1 MDKKML
7 QKAFREYK
15 KATATAGMGIDY
27 AITNPDSLGDCMSC
41 VNDALCEKYGE
52 ESKGIWVKEWTR
64 GMNAGDGIESLD
76 TVYIAHDITEAQAA
90 MLYSVLGEYYNI
102 LPAQYDRGKCFNL
115 YEKGQTVW
123 QVSYKDEWQGSVHE
137 YSDEYTNLDEAMRRV
152 KNLCGYETVF
162 GIRIDRMF

>member
-27 AITNPDSLGDCMSC
+27 AITNPDSLGDCQSC
-41 VNDALCEKYGE
+41 VNYALSKKYGA
-52 ESKGIWVKEWTR
+52 ESKGVWVKEWAH
-64 GMNAGDGIESLD
+64 GMNAGNGIENCDS
-76 TVYIAHDITEAQAA
+76 VYVAHDITDAQAA
-90 MLYSVLGEYYNI
+90 ILYSVLGKYYNI

-137 YSDEYTNLDEAMRRV
+137 YSDEYTNLDEAVRRV
-152 KNLCGYETVF
+152 KSLCGYETVF
-162 GIRIDRMF
+162 GIKIDRMF